1 MEKLIIH
8 TLPNW
13 IDIPLKILL
22 VIIVISF
29 PTFIFA
35 AAKNKFKLYVVSHLI
50 LIISMSLSFVI
61 ASIVA
66 IIGVIPDNNKSYTI
80 TKTND
85 TITVTSHSD
94 WIKNST
100 YNIIAHKNNIY
111 YLENSERKDKVIKIP
126 DKEFEG
132 ITNQKQ

>member
-29 PTFIFA
+29 LTFIIA
-35 AAKNKFKLYVVSHLI
+35 AIKNKFKLYIISHLMT
-50 LIISMSLSFVI
+50 IISMSVSVVI
-61 ASIVA
+61 ICIIA
-66 IIGVIPDNNKSYTI
+66 IAGIMPDKSNSYTI
-80 TKTND
+80 TKTDD

-94 WIKNST
+94 WIANST
-100 YNIIAHKNNIY
+100 YNVIAHKNDIY
-111 YLENSERKDKVIKIP
+111 YLENSKTKDKVIKLP
-126 DKEFEG
+126 DKEFEQ
-132 ITNQKQ
+132 ITNQK

>member
-13 IDIPLKILL
+13 IDVPLKILL
-22 VIIVISF
+22 VIIIISF

-35 AAKNKFKLYVVSHLI
+35 AAKNKFKLYVVSNLI

-126 DKEFEG
+126 DKEFEV
-132 ITNQKQ
+132 ITNQK

>member
-1 MEKLIIH
+1 
-8 TLPNW
+8 
-13 IDIPLKILL
+13 
-22 VIIVISF
+22 
-29 PTFIFA
+29 
-35 AAKNKFKLYVVSHLI
+35 
-50 LIISMSLSFVI
+50 MSLSFVI

>member
-29 PTFIFA
+29 TTFIFA

-132 ITNQKQ
+132 ITNQK

>member
-22 VIIVISF
+22 VIIIISF

-35 AAKNKFKLYVVSHLI
+35 AAKNKFKLYVVSNLI

-100 YNIIAHKNNIY
+100 YNIIAHKDGIY
-111 YLENSERKDKVIKIP
+111 YLENSERKDKVIKLS
-126 DKEFEG
+126 DEEFEQ
-132 ITNQKQ
+132 ITNQK

>member
-61 ASIVA
+61 ASIIA

-80 TKTND
+80 
-85 TITVTSHSD
+85 
-94 WIKNST
+94 KNST
-100 YNIIAHKNNIY
+100 YNIIVHKNNIY
-111 YLENSERKDKVIKIP
+111 YLENSEKKDKVIKIP

-132 ITNQKQ
+132 ITNQK

>member
-1 MEKLIIH
+1 MEKLIVHI
-8 TLPNW
+8 LPNW

-61 ASIVA
+61 ASIIA

-85 TITVTSHSD
+85 TINVTSHSD

-100 YNIIAHKNNIY
+100 YNIIVHKNNIY

-126 DKEFEG
+126 DENFEKL
-132 ITNQKQ
+132 TN

>member
-29 PTFIFA
+29 PTFIIA
-35 AAKNKFKLYVVSHLI
+35 AIKNKFKLYIISHLMT
-50 LIISMSLSFVI
+50 IISMSVSVVI
-61 ASIVA
+61 ICIIA
-66 IIGVIPDNNKSYTI
+66 IAGIMPDKSNSYTI
-80 TKTND
+80 TKTDD

-94 WIKNST
+94 WIANST
-100 YNIIAHKNNIY
+100 YNVIAHKNDIY
-111 YLENSERKDKVIKIP
+111 YLENSKTKDKVIKLP
-126 DKEFEG
+126 DKEFEQ
-132 ITNQKQ
+132 ITNQK